1 MGCISERTDLFLYS
15 PQEREQKAEE
25 ERIRMENILSGN
37 PLINLAGQQQQQQ
50 QQQMSQSQ
58 NSFRVKR
65 RYHTK
70 TPIHTCCIWR
80 NCCIHFQQTIN
91 TVSLFQGGMMMSC
104 SRIAPKEWTKLER
117 RNVLSMTHCALSST
131 RNLWRNM

>member
-1 MGCISERTDLFLYS
+1 MGCISERTDLFLSS

-50 QQQMSQSQ
+50 QQQLTQSQ
-58 NSFRVKR
+58 NTFRVKR

-70 TPIHTCCIWR
+70 THIHA
-80 NCCIHFQQTIN
+80 HVVFGE
-91 TVSLFQGGMMMSC
+91 TVVFTFN
-104 SRIAPKEWTKLER
+104 K
-117 RNVLSMTHCALSST
+117 SST
-131 RNLWRNM
+131 LC